1 MHEEVAAILM
11 GFTVLGLTAF
21 LFYDLGS
28 RGQARKTRQ
37 TLKKFGK
44 LVEQVKGWRSSPDG
58 TAYSRGYSA
67 GYTDC
72 LSNMSSFLERHTDD
86 EPS

>member
-1 MHEEVAAILM
+1 MHEQVAAILL
-11 GFTVLGLTAF
+11 GFIVLGLAF
-21 LFYDLGS
+21 YLGYDLGS

-37 TLKKFGK
+37 TLKKFGR
-44 LVEQVKGWRSSPDG
+44 LVEQVKEWRTSPDG

-72 LSNMSSFLERHTDD
+72 MSNVSFFLERHTDD
-86 EPS
+86 EPT